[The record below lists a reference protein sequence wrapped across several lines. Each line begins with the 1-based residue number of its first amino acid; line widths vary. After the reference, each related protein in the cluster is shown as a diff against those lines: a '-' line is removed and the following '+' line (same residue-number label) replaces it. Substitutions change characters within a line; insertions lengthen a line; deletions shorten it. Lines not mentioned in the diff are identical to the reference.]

1 MAVNELVLD
10 GLIESFEVAIR
21 LRMFMVIEGVNEA
34 AFPATLSKCFS
45 NSPPSSVWI
54 LIVVNGVVRE
64 FYQPIQLLLNR

>member
-34 AFPATLSKCFS
+34 AFPA
-45 NSPPSSVWI
+45 
-54 LIVVNGVVRE
+54 IVIEVFFKFTAVIGLDSYSGERSGS
-64 FYQPIQLLLNR
+64 